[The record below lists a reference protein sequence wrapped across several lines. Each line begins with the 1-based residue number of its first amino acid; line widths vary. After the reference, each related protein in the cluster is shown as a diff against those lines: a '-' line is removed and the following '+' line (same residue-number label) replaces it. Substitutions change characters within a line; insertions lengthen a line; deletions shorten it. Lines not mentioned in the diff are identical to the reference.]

1 MGIPEELKP
10 CFHYQTLGT
19 TEKNGHK
26 VHEIGYYG
34 RIDDLDAFLKA
45 AMPESLRG
53 TLGGPEFEKSLGEA
67 GKKRKKT

>member
-1 MGIPEELKP
+1 MKASKMGIPEELKP

-34 RIDDLDAFLKA
+34 RIDDLAAFLKA
-45 AMPESLRG
+45 AMPES
-53 TLGGPEFEKSLGEA
+53 
-67 GKKRKKT
+67 GKKYKKRCGK